1 MFKAYQDTM
10 SNIRLYYPD
19 TIVENSTNL
28 LSKEHTHYLV
38 NVIRLKRG
46 SNVYF
51 FNKNGEWLSEIV
63 FLNRD
68 RVEVKFL
75 NKVKESSK
83 STNVELAICLVKK
96 TSMEIILQKTTELGI
111 AKIIPIISERTE
123 VKDLNIE
130 RAKKIVVEATEQSN
144 QLNVPDIEEPQ
155 KLKDFINSLD
165 SNTSLFFA
173 DINTKKKI
181 DNKIIEKSKKIS
193 LLVGP
198 EGDFS
203 PNEREMILAKD
214 NAISFSISKN
224 ILRTETATISALSLI
239 NYSLNL

>member
-1 MFKAYQDTM
+1 M
-10 SNIRLYYPD
+10 SNIRLYYSGA
-19 TIVENSTNL
+19 IVENSTNL
-28 LSKEHTHYLV
+28 LSKEHTHYLT
-38 NVIRLKRG
+38 NVMRLKRG
-46 SNVYF
+46 SNVNL
-51 FNKNGEWLSEIV
+51 FNKDGEWLSEIV
-63 FLNRD
+63 FLDRD

-75 NKVKESSK
+75 NKIKESSK

-96 TSMEIILQKTTELGI
+96 TSMEIILQKATELGV

-144 QLNVPDIEEPQ
+144 QLNVPSIEEPQ
-155 KLKDFINSLD
+155 RLKDFINSLD

-173 DINTKKKI
+173 DINTEKKI

-193 LLVGP
+193 LLIGP

-203 PNEREMILAKD
+203 PNEREMILVKD
-214 NAISFSISKN
+214 NAISFSISRN
-224 ILRTETATISALSLI
+224 ILRTETAVISALSLI

>member
-1 MFKAYQDTM
+1 M
-10 SNIRLYYPD
+10 SNIRLYYPG
-19 TIVENSTNL
+19 TIVENFTNL
-28 LSKEHTHYLV
+28 LSKEHTHYLT
-38 NVIRLKRG
+38 NVMRLKRG
-46 SNVYF
+46 SNVNL
-51 FNKNGEWLSEIV
+51 FNKDGEWLSEIV
-63 FLNRD
+63 FLDRD
-68 RVEVKFL
+68 RVEVKSL
-75 NKVKESSK
+75 NKIKESSK

-96 TSMEIILQKTTELGI
+96 TSMEIILQKATELGI

-130 RAKKIVVEATEQSN
+130 RARKIVVEATEQSN
-144 QLNVPDIEEPQ
+144 QLNVPDIQEPK

-165 SNTSLFFA
+165 SNIKLFFA
-173 DINTKKKI
+173 DINTEKKI

-193 LLVGP
+193 LLIGP

-214 NAISFSISKN
+214 NAISFSISRN
-224 ILRTETATISALSLI
+224 ILRTETAVISALSLI

>member
-1 MFKAYQDTM
+1 M
-10 SNIRLYYPD
+10 SNIRLYYPG

-28 LSKEHTHYLV
+28 LSKEHTHYLT
-38 NVIRLKRG
+38 NVMRLKRG
-46 SNVYF
+46 SNVNL
-51 FNKNGEWLSEIV
+51 FNKDGEWLSEIV
-63 FLNRD
+63 FLDRD

-75 NKVKESSK
+75 NKIKESLK

-96 TSMEIILQKTTELGI
+96 TSMEIILQKATELGI

-123 VKDLNIE
+123 VKDLNLE

-144 QLNVPDIEEPQ
+144 QLNVPDIQEPQ

-165 SNTSLFFA
+165 GNTNLFFA
-173 DINTKKKI
+173 DINTEKKI

-214 NAISFSISKN
+214 NAISFSLSKN
-224 ILRTETATISALSLI
+224 ILRTETAAISAISLI

>member
-1 MFKAYQDTM
+1 M
-10 SNIRLYYPD
+10 SNIRLYYPG

-28 LSKEHTHYLV
+28 LSKEHTHYLT
-38 NVIRLKRG
+38 NVMRLKRG
-46 SNVYF
+46 SNVNL
-51 FNKNGEWLSEIV
+51 FNKDGEWLSEIV
-63 FLNRD
+63 FLDRD

-75 NKVKESSK
+75 NKIKESSK

-96 TSMEIILQKTTELGI
+96 TSMEIILQKATEIGV

-130 RAKKIVVEATEQSN
+130 RARKIVVEATEQSN
-144 QLNVPDIEEPQ
+144 QLNVPDIEKPQ

-193 LLVGP
+193 LLIGP

>member
-1 MFKAYQDTM
+1 M
-10 SNIRLYYPD
+10 SNIRLYYPGA
-19 TIVENSTNL
+19 IVENSTHL
-28 LSKEHTHYLV
+28 LSKEHTHYLT
-38 NVIRLKRG
+38 NVMRLKRG
-46 SNVYF
+46 SNVNL
-51 FNKNGEWLSEIV
+51 FNKDGEWLSEIV
-63 FLNRD
+63 FLDRD

-75 NKVKESSK
+75 NKIKESLK

-96 TSMEIILQKTTELGI
+96 TSMEIILQKATELGI

-123 VKDLNIE
+123 VKDLNLE

-144 QLNVPDIEEPQ
+144 QLNVPDIQEPQ

-165 SNTSLFFA
+165 SNASLFFA
-173 DINTKKKI
+173 DINTEKKI

-193 LLVGP
+193 LLIGP

-214 NAISFSISKN
+214 NAISFSISRN
-224 ILRTETATISALSLI
+224 ILRTETAVISALSLI

>member
-1 MFKAYQDTM
+1 M
-10 SNIRLYYPD
+10 SNIRLYYPG

-28 LSKEHTHYLV
+28 LSKEHTHYLT
-38 NVIRLKRG
+38 NVMRLKRG
-46 SNVYF
+46 SNVNL
-51 FNKNGEWLSEIV
+51 FNKDGEWLSEIV
-63 FLNRD
+63 FLDRD

-75 NKVKESSK
+75 NKIKESSK

-96 TSMEIILQKTTELGI
+96 TSMEIILQKATELGI

-173 DINTKKKI
+173 DINTEKKI

-193 LLVGP
+193 LLIGP

-214 NAISFSISKN
+214 NAISFSISRN
-224 ILRTETATISALSLI
+224 ILRTETAVISALSLI

>member
-1 MFKAYQDTM
+1 M
-10 SNIRLYYPD
+10 SNIRLYYPGA
-19 TIVENSTNL
+19 IVENSTNL
-28 LSKEHTHYLV
+28 LSKEHTHYLT
-38 NVIRLKRG
+38 NVMRLKRG
-46 SNVYF
+46 SNLNL
-51 FNKNGEWLSEIV
+51 FNKDGEWLSEIV
-63 FLNRD
+63 FLDRD

-75 NKVKESSK
+75 NKIKESSK

-96 TSMEIILQKTTELGI
+96 TSMEIILQKATELGI

-144 QLNVPDIEEPQ
+144 QLNVPSIEEPQ
-155 KLKDFINSLD
+155 RLKDFINSLD

-173 DINTKKKI
+173 DINTEKKI

-193 LLVGP
+193 LLIGP

-224 ILRTETATISALSLI
+224 ILRTETAAISALSLI

>member
-1 MFKAYQDTM
+1 M
-10 SNIRLYYPD
+10 SNIRLYYPGA
-19 TIVENSTNL
+19 IVENSINL
-28 LSKEHTHYLV
+28 LSKEHTHYLT
-38 NVIRLKRG
+38 NVMRLKRG
-46 SNVYF
+46 SNVNL
-51 FNKNGEWLSEIV
+51 FNKDGEWLSEIV
-63 FLNRD
+63 FLDRD

-75 NKVKESSK
+75 NKTKESSK

-96 TSMEIILQKTTELGI
+96 TSMEIILQKATELGI

-130 RAKKIVVEATEQSN
+130 RARKIVVEATEQSN

-173 DINTKKKI
+173 DINTEKKI

-193 LLVGP
+193 LLIGP

-214 NAISFSISKN
+214 NAISFSISRN
-224 ILRTETATISALSLI
+224 ILRTETAVISALSLI

>member
-1 MFKAYQDTM
+1 M
-10 SNIRLYYPD
+10 SNIRLYYPG

-28 LSKEHTHYLV
+28 LSKEHTHYLT
-38 NVIRLKRG
+38 NVMRLKRG
-46 SNVYF
+46 SNVNL
-51 FNKNGEWLSEIV
+51 FNKDGEWLSEIV
-63 FLNRD
+63 FLDRD

-75 NKVKESSK
+75 NKTKESSK

-96 TSMEIILQKTTELGI
+96 TSMEIILQKATELGI

-173 DINTKKKI
+173 DINTEKKI
-181 DNKIIEKSKKIS
+181 DNKTIEKSKKIS
-193 LLVGP
+193 LLIGP

>member
-1 MFKAYQDTM
+1 M
-10 SNIRLYYPD
+10 SNIRLYYPG

-28 LSKEHTHYLV
+28 LSKEHTHYLT
-38 NVIRLKRG
+38 NVMRLKRG
-46 SNVYF
+46 SNVNL
-51 FNKNGEWLSEIV
+51 FNKDGEWLSEIV
-63 FLNRD
+63 FLDRD

-75 NKVKESSK
+75 NKIKESSK

-96 TSMEIILQKTTELGI
+96 TSMEIILQKATELGI

-130 RAKKIVVEATEQSN
+130 RARKIVVEATEQSN

-165 SNTSLFFA
+165 SNTNLFFA
-173 DINTKKKI
+173 DINTEKKI

-193 LLVGP
+193 VLIGP

-203 PNEREMILAKD
+203 PNEREMILARD
-214 NAISFSISKN
+214 NVISFSLSKN
-224 ILRTETATISALSLI
+224 ILRTETAAISALSLI

>member
-1 MFKAYQDTM
+1 M
-10 SNIRLYYPD
+10 SNIRLYYPG

-28 LSKEHTHYLV
+28 LSKEHTHYLT
-38 NVIRLKRG
+38 NVMRLKRG
-46 SNVYF
+46 SNVNL
-51 FNKNGEWLSEIV
+51 FNKDGEWLSEIV
-63 FLNRD
+63 FLDRD
-68 RVEVKFL
+68 RVEVKSL
-75 NKVKESSK
+75 NKIKESSK

-96 TSMEIILQKTTELGI
+96 TSMEIILQKATELGI

-130 RAKKIVVEATEQSN
+130 RARKIVVEATEQSN

-173 DINTKKKI
+173 DINTQKKI

-193 LLVGP
+193 VLVGP

-224 ILRTETATISALSLI
+224 ILRTETAAISALSLI

>member
-1 MFKAYQDTM
+1 M
-10 SNIRLYYPD
+10 SNIRLYYPGA
-19 TIVENSTNL
+19 IVENSINL
-28 LSKEHTHYLV
+28 LSKEHTHYLT
-38 NVIRLKRG
+38 NVMRLKRG
-46 SNVYF
+46 SNVNL
-51 FNKNGEWLSEIV
+51 FNKDGEWLSEIV
-63 FLNRD
+63 FLDRD

-75 NKVKESSK
+75 NKIKESLK

-96 TSMEIILQKTTELGI
+96 TSMEIILQKATELGI

-123 VKDLNIE
+123 VKDLNLE

-144 QLNVPDIEEPQ
+144 QLNVPDIQEPQ

-165 SNTSLFFA
+165 SNASLFFA
-173 DINTKKKI
+173 DINTEKKI

-193 LLVGP
+193 VLIGP

-203 PNEREMILAKD
+203 PNEREIILAKD
-214 NAISFSISKN
+214 NVISFSLSKN

>member
-1 MFKAYQDTM
+1 M
-10 SNIRLYYPD
+10 SNIRLYYPGA
-19 TIVENSTNL
+19 IVENSTHL
-28 LSKEHTHYLV
+28 LSKEHTHYLT
-38 NVIRLKRG
+38 NVMRLKRG
-46 SNVYF
+46 SNVNL
-51 FNKNGEWLSEIV
+51 FNKDGEWLSEIV
-63 FLNRD
+63 FLDRD

-75 NKVKESSK
+75 NKIKESLK

-96 TSMEIILQKTTELGI
+96 TSMEIILQKATELGI

-123 VKDLNIE
+123 VKDLNLE

-144 QLNVPDIEEPQ
+144 QLNVPDIQEPQ

-173 DINTKKKI
+173 DINTEKKI

-224 ILRTETATISALSLI
+224 ILRTETAAISALSLI

>member
-1 MFKAYQDTM
+1 M
-10 SNIRLYYPD
+10 SNIRLYYPGA
-19 TIVENSTNL
+19 IVENSINL
-28 LSKEHTHYLV
+28 LSKEHTHYLT
-38 NVIRLKRG
+38 NVMRLKRG
-46 SNVYF
+46 SNVNL
-51 FNKNGEWLSEIV
+51 FNKDGEWLSEIV
-63 FLNRD
+63 FLDRD

-75 NKVKESSK
+75 NKIKESLK

-96 TSMEIILQKTTELGI
+96 TSMEIILQKATELGI

-123 VKDLNIE
+123 VKDLNLE

-144 QLNVPDIEEPQ
+144 QLNVPDIQEPQ

-173 DINTKKKI
+173 DINTEKKI

-193 LLVGP
+193 VLIGP

-203 PNEREMILAKD
+203 PNEREIILAKD
-214 NAISFSISKN
+214 NVISFSLSKN